1 MSKVYKV
8 ASGLW
13 LTAYPSLP
21 SLNLPKKC
29 TAADLRKLGEYTDSE
44 AATESKNMG
53 EETIIDK
60 SNNLLGI
67 HIQTIIGSTMG
78 LIMMIMGCAIC
89 YLFAR
94 RCRRLLKRDLTAVGI
109 AAGGREEAGRAGME
123 MMGRMMPQPTQP
135 PNFFP
140 NQPMFQP
147 ARIYPQLHGEMRQGQ
162 MMIGSQ
168 GKTAMLA
175 PPPIIASAPQENTGQ
190 VVDEI
195 GSSF

>member
-8 ASGLW
+8 ASGLC
-13 LTAYPSLP
+13 LTAYPYLP

-29 TAADLRKLGEYTDSE
+29 TAEDLRKLGEYTDSE

-94 RCRRLLKRDLTAVGI
+94 RCRRLLKRDLTAVGM
-109 AAGGREEAGRAGME
+109 AAGGREEVGRAGME
-123 MMGRMMPQPTQP
+123 MMPRMMPQPT
-135 PNFFP
+135 NFFP
-140 NQPMFQP
+140 NQPMFQQ
-147 ARIYPQLHGEMRQGQ
+147 ARIYPQLQGP
-162 MMIGSQ
+162 MMTGSQ

-175 PPPIIASAPQENTGQ
+175 QPPIIASAPQDSTGQ
-190 VVDEI
+190 GSHEI